1 MQGTSRPS
9 HYHVLWDDNGL
20 SADELQQLTYQMC
33 HTYVRC
39 TRSVS
44 IPAPAYY
51 AHLVAFRARYHL
63 VDRDHDRFVLNPT
76 IHLFLPLLTLL
87 IQKFFSGE
95 GSQPSGTS
103 EDTTLSNMARAVQV
117 HPDANSVMYFA

>member
-1 MQGTSRPS
+1 MGVVQIEVGCAPCLDVGVALCLHDGMCVCPPPAQGTSRPS
-9 HYHVLWDDNGL
+9 HYHVLWDDNEFT
-20 SADELQQLTYQMC
+20 ADDIQSLTYQLC

-63 VDRDHDRFVLNPT
+63 MDREDR
-76 IHLFLPLLTLL
+76 
-87 IQKFFSGE
+87 
-95 GSQPSGTS
+95 
-103 EDTTLSNMARAVQV
+103 R
-117 HPDANSVMYFA
+117 